1 MTWTIRDAVPSDD
14 DGLRDVYRR
23 SSLSNAGDRDL
34 LLANPDVLDLP
45 PAGARAGRTRVAVSD
60 GRVVGFA
67 TTDAAEG
74 ALELDALFVDPDWMR
89 QGVGRDLVLDAAADA
104 SARGLT
110 HIEVTGNEHALAFY
124 EQLGFV
130 VVGTE
135 GTPLGVVAP
144 RLRRPVAP

>member
-45 PAGARAGRTRVAVSD
+45 PAEARAGRTRVAVAD
-60 GRVVGFA
+60 GRIVGFA
-67 TTDAAEG
+67 TTDAGEE

-89 QGVGRDLVLDAAADA
+89 RGVARDLILDAVADA
-104 SARGLT
+104 SGRGLP

-124 EQLGFV
+124 EARGV
-130 VVGTE
+130 VVIGTQ